1 MADGKVVY
9 EITADASAYD
19 KTIGQLTGTASGAAA
34 KIAAAFTAAFAAV
47 GAGLTALAVEGVKY
61 NAQMETYLTSF
72 ETMLGSADL
81 AAEKLAEL
89 KALGASTPFELEDL
103 AKATQTMLSFGL
115 SSEFASEM
123 LQVLGDISQGDAQK
137 LDSLTLAF
145 SQVQSSGK
153 LTGQDLLQMINVGF
167 NPLNIIAQKTGESM
181 EELRDRMSK
190 GGVSALEVADAMRIA
205 TREGGLFFGAMEKQS
220 KTFNGQLSTV
230 KDNWGAFVGSLTTGL
245 HKIAAENTLPK
256 VNKALEELNQQATN
270 GALGAAFDRLWE
282 SVGNLAARLIE
293 MSTEALP
300 GAIDGI
306 SWLIDHAEP
315 LSKVF
320 LTAATSVVTFKT
332 AMAVGE
338 TIKTIKELTESLK
351 GLGHVAGDMLINGA
365 KNGAAAI
372 QSLGTAIST
381 LHPYVL
387 LVVAA
392 IGLLVG
398 VVAGLNAII
407 EKQNEKWA
415 DFIAQAEETQAAAQK
430 IRESIGNIRT
440 VFEETTNKIS
450 SNADAAQ
457 KLVARLKELESI
469 TKKTAAQKREMH
481 SIVYQLNQLVP
492 GLNASYDE
500 MTDSLNMSTEAMAAF
515 IETAREQAQLD
526 AATQAYTEAL
536 VEQSNALRVL
546 REAEEQYASSHNQ
559 HMAAQASGNRIAVE
573 ETYGA
578 MMLQKEAVDA
588 AKSAYNDATDA
599 VNYYSG
605 ALEQTA
611 AATTEA
617 AEATALATSSWERA
631 APKLAAI
638 ADAAAQAGVS
648 ANDLSQILAHL
659 GGDVEATAQSFEAFR
674 SKVVNVFDEIQ
685 MQSAISVEEM
695 IANLEKNIEATTMWA
710 ENLAILAERGLNEG
724 LLQTLRD
731 GGPEMALVTAE
742 LVKASDTEIQKLN
755 DVYEKAATTSVDT
768 YIDVHKQR
776 LPEVQEVGGAMTEAT
791 AEGMRYKQALLE
803 GAAFDVGSAGGRV
816 IQSGLGD
823 GYSIGAGFVQGL
835 AAGLKNNVH
844 LIEEGAAVVADAFNA
859 ATSGMLGPTA
869 GAGGLKHTRYA
880 VGEDYVMEDWTPA
893 YLDRGERV
901 LTAEQNRRLMSL
913 GGLDVL
919 ERSAG
924 ISMASR
930 AGIGVPTQVSVIVT
944 GAVELDGYEVGRMV
958 LRNLDDAAA
967 YTLKG

>member
-9 EITADASAYD
+9 EITGDSSSYD
-19 KTIGQLTGTASGAAA
+19 KTIGKLTGTASGAAA

-61 NAQMETYLTSF
+61 NAQMETYLASF
-72 ETMLGSADL
+72 ETMLGSADV

-89 KALGASTPFELEDL
+89 KALGASTPFELADL

-181 EELRDRMSK
+181 EELRDRMSE

-230 KDNWGAFVGSLTTGL
+230 KDNWGAFVGSMTSGL
-245 HKIAAENTLPK
+245 HRVAAENALPEI
-256 VNKALEELNQQATN
+256 NRALEDLNKEVSS
-270 GALGAAFDRLWE
+270 GELGASLDDLWE
-282 SVGNLAARLIE
+282 SVGKLSVELVDMASNALPKVVDGFTWVINHAESLIE
-293 MSTEALP
+293 IL
-300 GAIDGI
+300 
-306 SWLIDHAEP
+306 
-315 LSKVF
+315 
-320 LTAATSVVTFKT
+320 
-332 AMAVGE
+332 AV
-338 TIKTIKELTESLK
+338 
-351 GLGHVAGDMLINGA
+351 
-365 KNGAAAI
+365 GAAAF
-372 QSLGTAIST
+372 GTFKAAMAIGDGIKKT
-381 LHPYVL
+381 LDFMLKAEKAIYAFTSVLSAANPAVL
-387 LVVAA
+387 LIGAAFSVLAGVIAVVTVA
-392 IGLLVG
+392 IKNQE
-398 VVAGLNAII
+398 A
-407 EKQNEKWA
+407 KWA
-415 DFIAQAEETQAAAQK
+415 DYIQKAEEATNAAQR
-430 IRESIGNIRT
+430 INDRVQEIRT
-440 VFEETTNKIS
+440 TFEDATAGIN
-450 SNADAAQ
+450 SNADAAH
-457 KLVARLKELESI
+457 KLVARLKELESVE
-469 TKKTAAQKREMH
+469 KKTNAQKKEM
-481 SIVYQLNQLVP
+481 SAIVLQLNQLVP

-500 MTDSLNMSTEAMAAF
+500 MTDSLNMSTDAMAAF
-515 IETAREQAQLD
+515 IEKAKEQAQIE
-526 AATQAYTEAL
+526 AATQAYTDAL

-546 REAEEQYASSHNQ
+546 REAEEQYAAIHSQ
-559 HMAAQASGNRIAVE
+559 VMEAQASGDRYAVE
-573 ETYGA
+573 TLTGA
-578 MMLQKEAVDA
+578 LNIQKEAVDA
-588 AKSAYNDATDA
+588 AKGAYINATDA
-599 VNYYSG
+599 VNHYGG

-631 APKLAAI
+631 APKLAAV

-648 ANDLSQILAHL
+648 ANDLTQILAHL

-695 IANLEKNIEATTMWA
+695 IANLEKNIEAMTMWA

-768 YIDVHKQR
+768 YINVHR
-776 LPEVQEVGGAMTEAT
+776 LKIPEVLLVGAEMTEAT

-803 GAAFDVGSAGGRV
+803 GAAFDVGSAGGRG

-869 GAGGLKHTRYA
+869 NAGGLKHTRYA

-924 ISMASR
+924 LSMASR